1 MNLILISLF
10 FTAIIIYKLPSN
22 NLQSAYIIMGHAH
35 FLLTYIKR
43 LKNSAIN
50 IDYLK
55 NIMVYFAILVAS
67 FLASNLSQRNF
78 TIFVSVFFLLHHF
91 FDEMKILKIEGDFSK
106 NLLVLLIILN
116 FTIFGFYFKY
126 YIINNCLLILNMLV
140 IAVQFIKIFIKKNY
154 DYYLIYLLLANLI
167 ILAIF
172 KLDKVSFSID
182 ALWSFIIIYHYII
195 WYIKIA
201 DDKYRDSS
209 RGFFDYIKQIFF
221 VNLGLLIFWFFYKK
235 MPLEKEISDYFF
247 SPNAFFVWT
256 LMHLIFTLRK
266 DDYKSTIK
274 ALLDFNVYKANK
286 SEKI

>member
-55 NIMVYFAILVAS
+55 NIMVYFAILVTS

-106 NLLVLLIILN
+106 KLLILLIISN
-116 FTIFGFYFKY
+116 FTIFGFYFRFSA
-126 YIINNCLLILNMLV
+126 INNFLLILNILV
-140 IAVQFIKIFIKKNY
+140 IVVQFIKIFTKKNY

-201 DDKYRDSS
+201 DDKYKDSIRS
-209 RGFFDYIKQIFF
+209 FFDYIKQIFF

-247 SPNAFFVWT
+247 SLNAFFVWT
-256 LMHLIFTLRK
+256 LMHLIFTIRK
-266 DDYKSTIK
+266 DDYKSTIT
-274 ALLDFNVYKANK
+274 ALLDLNCYKPNK
-286 SEKI
+286 GEKI

>member
-1 MNLILISLF
+1 MNLIFISLF
-10 FTAIIIYKLPSN
+10 LTAIIIYKLPSN

-43 LKNSAIN
+43 LKNSVAN
-50 IDYLK
+50 VYSLK
-55 NIMVYFAILVAS
+55 SLIIYFIILFLS
-67 FLASNLSQRNF
+67 FSISNLNQENF
-78 TIFVSVFFLLHHF
+78 IIFVSIFFLLHHF

-106 NLLVLLIILN
+106 NLLILLIILN

-126 YIINNCLLILNMLV
+126 SIINNCLLMLNMLV
-140 IAVQFIKIFIKKNY
+140 IVVQFIRILIKKNY

-172 KLDKVSFSID
+172 KLDKVNFSID

-195 WYIKIA
+195 WYIKIGN
-201 DDKYRDSS
+201 DKYKDSS
-209 RGFFDYIKQIFF
+209 RSIIDYIRQIFF
-221 VNLGLLIFWFFYKK
+221 INLGLLIFWYFYKK
-235 MPLEKEISDYFF
+235 MPLEKEVSNYFF

-256 LMHLIFTLRK
+256 LMHLIFTFRK
-266 DDYKSTIK
+266 EDYKSVIK
-274 ALLDFNVYKANK
+274 NFFDFNAYKSSK